1 MFIVFLFG
9 LINVRYK
16 LRIQVLGRK
25 NTFFVR
31 GISCFFPKKY
41 RYMQKV
47 VVVWLSTN
55 MSCLYENGGLFYNHL
70 CMQNKSRFFRWK
82 DSFEGIR
89 PSWRTADWPFSSRI
103 ACVGWLK
110 TVAWDDVHWQKL
122 CYCDYKVHYWAVVR
136 WFYDQFI

>member
-9 LINVRYK
+9 LIRVCYK

-47 VVVWLSTN
+47 VVV
-55 MSCLYENGGLFYNHL
+55 
-70 CMQNKSRFFRWK
+70 
-82 DSFEGIR
+82 
-89 PSWRTADWPFSSRI
+89 
-103 ACVGWLK
+103 
-110 TVAWDDVHWQKL
+110 
-122 CYCDYKVHYWAVVR
+122 
-136 WFYDQFI
+136 